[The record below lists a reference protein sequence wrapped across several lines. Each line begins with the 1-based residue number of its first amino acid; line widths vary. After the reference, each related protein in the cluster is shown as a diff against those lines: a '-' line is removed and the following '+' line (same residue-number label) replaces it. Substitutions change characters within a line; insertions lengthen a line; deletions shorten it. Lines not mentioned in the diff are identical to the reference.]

1 MKVLY
6 KDKHL
11 LVAKKPAGMLSED
24 GDGENVLSVLKAE
37 NGLDYVGL
45 VHRLDR
51 ATEGLMVF
59 SKKKELTGKLSAMMA
74 EGGVTKEYLA
84 VVHGKPQEK
93 SGTFRDLLFRD
104 ASANKSYV
112 TDRMRGGVKEAVLDY
127 ELLGSADSED
137 GVLSLVRVR
146 LHTGRTHQI
155 RAQFSHRGMPV
166 FGDGKYGSHANRGRM
181 ALASAHI
188 RFVHPVTK
196 KPIDVREL
204 PEPGYPWDLFGDV
217 LSKAVFDGEIRIQ
230 TPEGE

>member
-1 MKVLY
+1 MKVFY

-37 NGLDYVGL
+37 NDLDYVGL

-59 SKKKELTGKLSAMMA
+59 SKKKELTGKLSALMA

-84 VVHGKPQEK
+84 VVHGKPQENC
-93 SGTFRDLLFRD
+93 GTFRDLLFRD
-104 ASANKSYV
+104 AGANKSYV
-112 TDRMRGGVKEAVLDY
+112 TDRVRGGVREAVLNY
-127 ELLGSADSED
+127 ELLESVDSED

-146 LHTGRTHQI
+146 LGTGRTHQI
-155 RAQFSHRGMPV
+155 RVQFSHRGMPV
-166 FGDGKYGSHANRGRM
+166 FGDGKYGSHANRGLL

-196 KPIDVREL
+196 KAIDVREL
-204 PEPGYPWDLFGDV
+204 PELRYPWDLFGKT
-217 LSKAVFDGEIRIQ
+217 LSKTVFDSDIRTQMIDGE
-230 TPEGE
+230 